1 MASEPDAD
9 GGWPRKLG
17 ERIVVWGSGGK
28 TTVSRRIGV
37 LTGLLVVELDALYW
51 QPRWKETAWEEF
63 RRKVAEALAAHPE
76 GWIVDGLYSRAQD
89 LVLPQADTIVWLRLP
104 FAIVFWR
111 VVKRTALHLVR
122 RDVLWGT
129 NRETWRSFLSR
140 DGMIVGTILWR
151 IRGLPDA
158 RIRWLLANV
167 ATGAALIELSSTR
180 EVEEFLRSLESTRLQ
195 EAQA

>member
-1 MASEPDAD
+1 MESEPDAD
-9 GGWPRKLG
+9 GGSPKRLG
-17 ERIVVWGSGGK
+17 RRIVVWGSGGK

-37 LTGLLVVELDALYW
+37 LTGLPVVELDALYW